1 MKFNKNDLQESK
13 AFKILQ
19 KYWLYIVVATA
30 IIVVAISSISI
41 YREEVLEIDPDVN
54 HVQQDTLYFAATSID
69 TLNPVVSSSED
80 TFYISKLIYNSLFDY
95 TDDLN
100 VQPELAESYEVNTD
114 RAYVDITLKDGV
126 LWHDG
131 TELTAGDVRFTV
143 NAIKSYGSEG
153 IYYEAVSKIN
163 SVTVQGDKT
172 LRIYF
177 RNNTD
182 CSLDALTFPI
192 LPEDHYSS
200 TRSLINTTDDFEPVG
215 TGQYKFASY
224 DYLEALNL
232 SPNEQYFGTKA
243 SNSITVNILPDKSL
257 ASNMMEINN
266 VTCYIDDTTERK
278 SLVADKGFQMY
289 DIVSN
294 DVDFIVFN
302 TSAEILS
309 TKEMRQALCYA
320 IDRDEV
326 LNDGYMGDGVI
337 TDTIYYPNF
346 LGVSDT
352 GDVYSY
358 DRDKAIEL
366 MAEQGYEDSDLN
378 GKLENGDGEE
388 VSLNILVNSD
398 NANRL
403 AAARII
409 EDNLESTGFS
419 VTITSA
425 DWEEYTDLIERG
437 EFDIL
442 VTGYEIEASYDLRGF
457 FDGTNPWNYTNN
469 DILQLVNELDR
480 LHTSQEYTAAYEKI
494 KEALIDEI
502 PYYSLCYRKMGL
514 VGLSTFEAD
523 QLPMFNDIYRNCNT
537 WSWSIQEG

>member
-30 IIVVAISSISI
+30 MIVVAISSISI

-131 TELTAGDVRFTV
+131 TELTAGDV
-143 NAIKSYGSEG
+143 
-153 IYYEAVSKIN
+153 
-163 SVTVQGDKT
+163 
-172 LRIYF
+172 
-177 RNNTD
+177 
-182 CSLDALTFPI
+182 
-192 LPEDHYSS
+192 
-200 TRSLINTTDDFEPVG
+200 
-215 TGQYKFASY
+215 
-224 DYLEALNL
+224 
-232 SPNEQYFGTKA
+232 
-243 SNSITVNILPDKSL
+243 
-257 ASNMMEINN
+257 
-266 VTCYIDDTTERK
+266 
-278 SLVADKGFQMY
+278 
-289 DIVSN
+289 
-294 DVDFIVFN
+294 
-302 TSAEILS
+302 
-309 TKEMRQALCYA
+309 
-320 IDRDEV
+320 
-326 LNDGYMGDGVI
+326 
-337 TDTIYYPNF
+337 
-346 LGVSDT
+346 
-352 GDVYSY
+352 YSY

-409 EDNLESTGFS
+409 EDNLESAGFS

-457 FDGTNPWNYTNN
+457 FDGTNLWNYTNN